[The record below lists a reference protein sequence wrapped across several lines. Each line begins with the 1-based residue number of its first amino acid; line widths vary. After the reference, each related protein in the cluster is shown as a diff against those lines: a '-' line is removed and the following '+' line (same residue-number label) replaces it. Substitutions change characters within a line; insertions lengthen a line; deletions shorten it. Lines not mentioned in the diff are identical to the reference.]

1 MPWKQLEDSLS
12 EAKSFTTAGSS
23 FKDNRIEQNMNNT
36 FSLKEMTLQMQLE
49 RASEARQRDRE
60 AFRQQIDAL
69 ERVRQQDREA
79 FRQQIDDLEKV
90 RQDRE
95 AFLERVRQQD
105 REAFE
110 RVRQQDREAF
120 RQQGQQDREA
130 FEKTENG
137 YKELLKAHVAQI
149 ANLEKQV
156 KELMKKK

>member
-79 FRQQIDDLEKV
+79 F
-90 RQDRE
+90 
-95 AFLERVRQQD
+95 ERVRQQ
-105 REAFE
+105 A
-110 RVRQQDREAF
+110 REAF

>member
-79 FRQQIDDLEKV
+79 F
-90 RQDRE
+90 
-95 AFLERVRQQD
+95 
-105 REAFE
+105 E